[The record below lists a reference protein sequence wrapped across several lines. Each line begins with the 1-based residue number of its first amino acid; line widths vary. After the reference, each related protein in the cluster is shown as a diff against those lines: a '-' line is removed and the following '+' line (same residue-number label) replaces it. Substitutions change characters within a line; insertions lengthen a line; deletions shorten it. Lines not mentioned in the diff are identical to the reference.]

1 MGSEPLAPMRL
12 GLLIPALCAQI
23 GAMLYLSEQMNTA
36 STLHMY
42 GPPWVKFSISDL
54 QIMLLSMYEFGE
66 NFHREGY
73 TFLTGM
79 SQIRFMCVLENLTF
93 LK

>member
-1 MGSEPLAPMRL
+1 VIVS
-12 GLLIPALCAQI
+12 CVKI
-23 GAMLYLSEQMNTA
+23 GAGKAKLYLRGHMNSACTFP
-36 STLHMY
+36 MY
-42 GPPWVKFSISDL
+42 GRTWVEFSIRDL

-79 SQIRFMCVLENLTF
+79 REIRFMGVLENLTF

>member
-1 MGSEPLAPMRL
+1 MK
-12 GLLIPALCAQI
+12 I
-23 GAMLYLSEQMNTA
+23 GAGKATLYLREHMNSACTF
-36 STLHMY
+36 HMCD
-42 GPPWVKFSISDL
+42 PTWVEFSISNL
-54 QIMLLSMYEFGE
+54 QIMLLSMCEFGE

-79 SQIRFMCVLENLTF
+79 NEIRYMCVLENLTF